1 MKSYLFAILLMVIA
15 AVVVML
21 GGVQVAATK
30 NLLYIFLPLLL
41 IVSFFWA
48 FMFKID
54 SLEKE

>member
-1 MKSYLFAILLMVIA
+1 MVIA

-21 GGVQVAATK
+21 GGVPVVATK
-30 NLLYIFLPLLL
+30 NLLYIFFPLLV
-41 IVSFFWA
+41 IVGFFSA

>member
-21 GGVQVAATK
+21 GGVPVAATK